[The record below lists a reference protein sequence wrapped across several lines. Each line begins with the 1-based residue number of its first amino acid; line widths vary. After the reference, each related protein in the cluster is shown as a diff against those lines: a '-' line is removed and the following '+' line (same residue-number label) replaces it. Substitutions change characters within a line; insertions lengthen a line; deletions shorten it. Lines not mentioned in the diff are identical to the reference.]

1 MAKAS
6 YRENIQ
12 QKMQNVYIELS
23 KLQSSK
29 HLLMG
34 QKTWSVLDQKKE
46 SLEKELL
53 LSLEEYQRIL
63 SYSFKSA

>member
-1 MAKAS
+1 MARAS

-12 QKMQNVYIELS
+12 QKMQNVCSELS

-34 QKTWSVLDQKKE
+34 QKTWNVLDKKKE

-63 SYSFKSA
+63 SYSFKRA